1 MFDLIKIDFI
11 NITFLDV
18 FDIIVLAYLFYL
30 LFRTL
35 QGTIASQIFVG
46 LIIMLFLSFTAKALN
61 MKATG
66 FILKLLTDIWVIA
79 FVILFQPEL
88 RKLLIS
94 VSQSK
99 FIRLFIKNDFTF
111 ANDEIIGAVV
121 ELSQKQHGALIV
133 ISKTTGLRGVVETG
147 VPVHSQ
153 ISKFI
158 LMSIFYP
165 KSPLHDGAVVLKNGI
180 IEAARCTLPL
190 SSKNMVN
197 GFQLGMRHKAALGI
211 SELSDAMIIVVS
223 EETGMIAIAENGI
236 LRKPVSVKELEESLK
251 KAYSQKLGRNW
262 RSIFKN
268 IKQNEKFID

>member
-1 MFDLIKIDFI
+1 MFDIIKIDFI
-11 NITFLDV
+11 TITFLDLL
-18 FDIIVLAYLFYL
+18 DIVVLAYLFYL
-30 LFRTL
+30 LFKTL

-46 LIIMLFLSFTAKALN
+46 LLVILFLSFVAKALN

-66 FILKLLTDIWVIA
+66 FLLKLITDFWVIA

-94 VSQSK
+94 ISQSK
-99 FIRLFIKNDFTF
+99 FIRLFIKNDFAL
-111 ANDEIIGAVV
+111 ANDEIIAAVQ

-147 VPVHSQ
+147 VPVNSQ
-153 ISKFI
+153 ISKY
-158 LMSIFYP
+158 LLLSIFYP
-165 KSPLHDGAVVLKNGI
+165 RSPLHDGAVVIKNGI

-190 SSKNMVN
+190 SSKNMID

-211 SELSDAMIIVVS
+211 SELSDAMVIVVS

-236 LRKPVSVKELEESLK
+236 LKKPVSIHELEESLK
-251 KAYSQKLGRNW
+251 KAYTKKEIRSW
-262 RSIFKN
+262 RSIFKSD
-268 IKQNEKFID
+268 K